1 MNRRPEHLVYRW
13 LHSIKIPVSKTFLKE
28 QLLSHPGHS
37 CRIISTIILNE
48 SNIEGKGISDDHSF
62 NKCIKSLDRDC
73 CNDKKME
80 TSLVKCK
87 KPGKGTS
94 FLFANK
100 PFQLR

>member
-62 NKCIKSLDRDC
+62 NKCLKFLDRDC
-73 CNDKKME
+73 CNYKMIE
-80 TSLVKCK
+80 TSLVKCE
-87 KPGKGTS
+87 KPGKDTC